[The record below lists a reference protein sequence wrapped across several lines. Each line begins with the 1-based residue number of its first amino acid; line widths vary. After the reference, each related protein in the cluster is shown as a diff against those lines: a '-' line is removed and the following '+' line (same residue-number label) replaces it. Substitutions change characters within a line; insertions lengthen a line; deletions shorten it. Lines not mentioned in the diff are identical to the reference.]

1 MAEQFVGTGWAF
13 PLRIGPG
20 GGIAMVSGQAEI
32 EEAMRLVLATA
43 PGERPMRPEFGCA
56 IHEMVFAPVN
66 EATAGRI
73 QHEVYT
79 SLDRWEPRIE
89 VEDVEVTA
97 GDGQGVLYIDVR
109 YSVRGT
115 NNPRSLVFPFY
126 TIPSHDIPDLP
137 ASASSSPGLPGS
149 HALPEG
155 SSTGSRPATESD
167 R

>member
-1 MAEQFVGTGWAF
+1 MAEQFVGSGWSF
-13 PLRIGPG
+13 PLRISPT
-20 GGIAMVSGQAEI
+20 GGIALVSGEREV

-56 IHEMVFAPVN
+56 IHDMVFAPVN

-73 QHEVYT
+73 QHEVRV

-89 VEDVEVTA
+89 VTDVEVTA
-97 GDGQGVLYIDVR
+97 ADEPGVLYIDVR
-109 YSVRGT
+109 YSIRGT

-126 TIPSHDIPDLP
+126 VIPSHDE
-137 ASASSSPGLPGS
+137 PGS
-149 HALPEG
+149 ADG
-155 SSTGSRPATESD
+155 GPATESD

>member
-1 MAEQFVGTGWAF
+1 MSGQFVGSGWSF
-13 PLRIGPG
+13 PLRISPT
-20 GGIAMVSGQAEI
+20 GGIALVSGEREV

-56 IHEMVFAPVN
+56 IHDMVFAPVN

-73 QHEVYT
+73 QHEVYA

-89 VEDVEVTA
+89 VDDVTVTA
-97 GDGQGVLYIDVR
+97 GDDQGVLFIDVR
-109 YSVRGT
+109 YSIRGT

-126 TIPSHDIPDLP
+126 VIPSHDEP
-137 ASASSSPGLPGS
+137 AASGS
-149 HALPEG
+149 TDPAG
-155 SSTGSRPATESD
+155 ATGISLRKSDEHIGSD

>member
-1 MAEQFVGTGWAF
+1 MPEQFVGSGWAF
-13 PLRIGPG
+13 PMRISPTG
-20 GGIAMVSGQAEI
+20 GVALVRGEREI

-56 IHEMVFAPVN
+56 IHDMVFAPVN

-73 QHEVYT
+73 QHEVLV

-89 VEDVEVTA
+89 VEDVEVTT
-97 GDGQGVLYIDVR
+97 GDDQAVLYIDVR
-109 YSVRGT
+109 YSIRGT

-126 TIPSHDIPDLP
+126 VIPDHDEPEP
-137 ASASSSPGLPGS
+137 AGASPGP
-149 HALPEG
+149 
-155 SSTGSRPATESD
+155 RPPRPSTESD

>member
-1 MAEQFVGTGWAF
+1 MAEQFVGSGWAF
-13 PLRIGPG
+13 PMRIGPT
-20 GGIAMVSGQAEI
+20 GGIALVSGEKEI
-32 EEAMRLVLATA
+32 EEAIRLVLATA

-56 IHEMVFAPVN
+56 IHELVFAPVN

-89 VEDVEVTA
+89 VEEVQVTA
-97 GDGQGVLYIDVR
+97 GPGGGVLHIDVR
-109 YSVRGT
+109 YSIRGT

-126 TIPSHDIPDLP
+126 VIPSHDE
-137 ASASSSPGLPGS
+137 PGTSGTAGAGESGP
-149 HALPEG
+149 HP
-155 SSTGSRPATESD
+155 ESD